1 VPCCL
6 SSIASN
12 AIPTNFISNRRVSVI
27 TILRELFDS
36 RIIHLFN
43 FFNSSYRIDHLQGI
57 SMGIGY
63 YLCAKRWG
71 NAIVTQITRENYC
84 RRRKRRERT
93 KGLIE
98 TKQLRRLTRFFFG
111 YLFFPRTVILPTF
124 CLPFGVFGPPECHVT
139 GNGSLAARSA
149 DVKERDHDQN
159 ANSHA
164 LVQTC

>member
-1 VPCCL
+1 MPCCL

-36 RIIHLFN
+36 RIIHLFH

-71 NAIVTQITRENYC
+71 NAIVTQITRENYY

-98 TKQLRRLTRFFFG
+98 TKQLRRLTRFFSAICFFLG
-111 YLFFPRTVILPTF
+111 QLFYPRFVY
-124 CLPFGVFGPPECHVT
+124 
-139 GNGSLAARSA
+139 RS
-149 DVKERDHDQN
+149 EYSDHPN
-159 ANSHA
+159 A
-164 LVQTC
+164 T